1 MKKKR
6 AVLLTGILCCALL
19 LSGCS
24 KLGQKVTILK
34 KTTPTPAA
42 SEAAVTPAPT
52 GTPDKPKEASAAGT
66 EVNLKQ
72 MEGVYLE
79 EGSKKGMIRLLAK
92 SDKIMRIYVDY
103 PDKAYGEPHWEM
115 TGIYDS
121 SKKEIVYTDATM
133 TRKIY
138 KDGKETTETV
148 YTLGSGSFSVSGPKL
163 TWNDDKSQNTGIQA
177 VIGNQSSFVYEM
189 SLDTY
194 QQKQAASSPIKS
206 GNNFTVTPDKP
217 EALNAAAVTPPPQA
231 LNANAVTPV
240 PTPTPVVTQ
249 TPIVTAPPAPAVTQT
264 PVVTAPPAPEVTQTP
279 VVTAPPAPEVTQ
291 TPVVTAPPAPEVT
304 QTPVVTA
311 PPAPE
316 VTQAPA
322 VTAEPTP
329 EVTQAPAVTDAPTET
344 VTYTIVWMDRNG
356 NLLDTQYYTANEPE
370 PETGVIPENSEDD
383 EYIYVFTGWDGGNW
397 DETGTVKTYT
407 AQYDPQPKS
416 APEAA
421 RAMAESPETETA
433 ETPEEQPY
441 EEAGESEDADP
452 YEETDGSPE
461 GESNEE
467 AGGDPAEAAGY
478 ETGGWIPA
486 ADASEAAAMT
496 GMYFDEIGW
505 DAIPEGFYSV
515 DYQYQDGAICANYR
529 DGEGTAGLLIG
540 KTQAGSGV
548 SDDLFSGGRYADREM
563 WSVQAGSVT
572 VSCKGSGGLINEAA
586 FETEEARYV
595 IVFEEGEEQSGLSEE
610 EICSLVYA
618 ITGESPAEAPE
629 EGAAGMEGANAESP
643 EAGYEEVPQE
653 FAAGPE
659 EYTEEYVEPVYE
671 NPDESWTEESAG

>member
-1 MKKKR
+1 MKKKS

-24 KLGQKVTILK
+24 RLGQKVTILK

-42 SEAAVTPAPT
+42 SEASVTPAPT
-52 GTPDKPKEASAAGT
+52 ETSDKPKEASAAGT

-217 EALNAAAVTPPPQA
+217 EALNAAAVTPTPQA

-249 TPIVTAPPAPAVTQT
+249 TPI
-264 PVVTAPPAPEVTQTP
+264 
-279 VVTAPPAPEVTQ
+279 VTAPPAPEVTQ

-356 NLLDTQYYTANEPE
+356 NLLDTQYYAANEPE

-383 EYIYVFTGWDGGNW
+383 EYMYVFTGWDGGNW

-529 DGEGTAGLLIG
+529 DGEGAAGLLIG

-595 IVFEEGEEQSGLSEE
+595 IVFEEGEEQEGLSEE
-610 EICSLVYA
+610 ELRSLVYA
-618 ITGESPAEAPE
+618 ITGESPEESMKEEEAEPEDTYAEPTEAVYEEMPQEYAEAP
-629 EGAAGMEGANAESP
+629 
-643 EAGYEEVPQE
+643 V
-653 FAAGPE
+653 
-659 EYTEEYVEPVYE
+659 EYTEAYVEPVYE